1 MEMLQA
7 KSRQHC
13 QEQMIRAIISN
24 VLWKLLKIYLVLL
37 LGQIQ
42 NPRSLTYPKLWKI
55 MEWTVEF
62 MGKNQ
67 TQTCLGSVSSF
78 DLTLLNTSDWS
89 LKFNGWRQNVN
100 EISPTFKSPINQY
113 RWFQGFFIILL
124 PGHDHYFMIFW
135 GKRNILI
142 CFEIKCPLISK

>member
-62 MGKNQ
+62 MGKSNSNMF
-67 TQTCLGSVSSF
+67 GF
-78 DLTLLNTSDWS
+78 GFEFRPNTTKHIR
-89 LKFNGWRQNVN
+89 LV
-100 EISPTFKSPINQY
+100 FKV
-113 RWFQGFFIILL
+113 
-124 PGHDHYFMIFW
+124 
-135 GKRNILI
+135 
-142 CFEIKCPLISK
+142 

>member
-1 MEMLQA
+1 MLQA

-55 MEWTVEF
+55 MEWTVKF
-62 MGKNQ
+62 MGKSNSNMF
-67 TQTCLGSVSSF
+67 GF
-78 DLTLLNTSDWS
+78 GFEFRPITLLNTSDWS

-113 RWFQGFFIILL
+113 RWFEGFFIILL